1 MSTEKSAEW
10 IARSLAANP
19 CLDLKDGNFRTT
31 ICRLSFPNVFA
42 RSKPIPP
49 NTEGKYGANL
59 VFPAAADLSVLRAG
73 AGECALAKWPK
84 AAEMPKLKTPFKDQ
98 GEMTKYEGYEAGGV
112 FLTATADQ
120 NKPRV
125 FDARMLPITDEDRV
139 YPGVWAIAIVRPFAY
154 DKGVNRGVSFG
165 LQAVMIVADDKQLGG
180 GGIDPQTAFGGVNI
194 DAEVNPQGMFG
205 DNKTAAEEAAK
216 KALFG

>member
-1 MSTEKSAEW
+1 MNSIEKSAEW
-10 IARSLAANP
+10 IAREMARNP
-19 CLDLKDGNFRTT
+19 CVDLKDGNFRTT

-49 NTEGKYGANL
+49 NVEGKYGANL
-59 VFPAAADLSVLRAG
+59 VFPVGADLSVLKSA
-73 AGECALAKWPK
+73 ASETALAEWPK
-84 AAEMPKLKTPFKDQ
+84 AAEGMKLKTPFKDQ
-98 GEMTKYEGYEAGGV
+98 GEMLKYEGYEEGGV
-112 FLTATADQ
+112 FITATADQ

-125 FDARMLPITDEDRV
+125 FDSRMVPIVDEDRV
-139 YPGVWAIAIVRPFAY
+139 YPGVWAICVVRPFSY

-180 GGIDPQTAFGGVNI
+180 GGIDPQTAFGGVQI
-194 DAEVNPQGMFG
+194 DSEVNPQGMFA
-205 DNKTAAEEAAK
+205 DPEQAAK